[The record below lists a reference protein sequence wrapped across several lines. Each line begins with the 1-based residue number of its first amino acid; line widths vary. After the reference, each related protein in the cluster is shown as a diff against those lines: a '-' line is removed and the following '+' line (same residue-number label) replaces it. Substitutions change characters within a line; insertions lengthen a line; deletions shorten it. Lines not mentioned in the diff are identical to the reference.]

1 MKVQKQSDIRSYR
14 ASGFIGDYQRL
25 VRETVIPYQYEV
37 LCDRAGTEKSHVI
50 DNFRNAAAA
59 LRGEDTGDGFYGM
72 VFQDSDA
79 AKWLEAAAYSLACQP
94 DAELE
99 RRADELISLI
109 ASAQDKDGYI
119 NTCFTIKDR
128 DRRWQNLLEGHE
140 MYCSGHLFEAG
151 AAYYEATGKRELL
164 EVCLK
169 NAAHIYERFVTDGT
183 PGYPGHPEIELALM
197 KLYRVSGDERCRELA
212 EHFVNVRGVDPD
224 YYVKERRA
232 RNWTVWGNNAE
243 DGGYQQSD
251 MPVRRQSDAKGHAVR
266 AVYLYTAM
274 ADIASETGDSELA
287 AACQRL
293 WDSITKRRMYV
304 TGGIGSTV
312 HGEAFSVDF
321 DLPSDTAYAE
331 SCASV
336 GLMFF
341 ASRMLEGRVDAA
353 YADIMELA
361 FYNTVLAGMARD
373 GKSFY
378 YVNPL
383 ESIRG
388 IAGIAPTQRHCI
400 PQRPS
405 WYACA
410 CCPPNIARTIMSF
423 GKYAYGESG
432 DTAFCHLYAAG
443 EVSLENGIS
452 FSCETAYPFG
462 DTVTYRIRK
471 GGRIAVR
478 IPRWSRQTALTLN
491 GQPAAA
497 EIRDGYAYIDVSD
510 NDRLVM
516 KLDMH
521 PRTVYPSA
529 RIPALSGEVCIM
541 RGALVYCFESLDN
554 GGDILGLSLTG
565 GSITECEAEGLK
577 GVTALSVPAV
587 RRETSEEL
595 YSDAPPKQEK
605 YTATAIPYFCRA
617 NRGETDMR
625 VYLPYV

>member
-491 GQPAAA
+491 GQPADA

-510 NDRLVM
+510 NDRLVL

>member
-1 MKVQKQSDIRSYR
+1 MKIQKQSDIRSYR

-128 DRRWQNLLEGHE
+128 DRRWQNLLEGNE

-443 EVSLENGIS
+443 EVSLKNGIS

-491 GQPAAA
+491 GQPADA
-497 EIRDGYAYIDVSD
+497 EIRDGYAYTAVSEGDV
-510 NDRLVM
+510 LAV

>member
-1 MKVQKQSDIRSYR
+1 
-14 ASGFIGDYQRL
+14 
-25 VRETVIPYQYEV
+25 
-37 LCDRAGTEKSHVI
+37 
-50 DNFRNAAAA
+50 
-59 LRGEDTGDGFYGM
+59 
-72 VFQDSDA
+72 
-79 AKWLEAAAYSLACQP
+79 
-94 DAELE
+94 
-99 RRADELISLI
+99 
-109 ASAQDKDGYI
+109 
-119 NTCFTIKDR
+119 
-128 DRRWQNLLEGHE
+128 
-140 MYCSGHLFEAG
+140 
-151 AAYYEATGKRELL
+151 
-164 EVCLK
+164 
-169 NAAHIYERFVTDGT
+169 
-183 PGYPGHPEIELALM
+183 
-197 KLYRVSGDERCRELA
+197 
-212 EHFVNVRGVDPD
+212 
-224 YYVKERRA
+224 
-232 RNWTVWGNNAE
+232 
-243 DGGYQQSD
+243 
-251 MPVRRQSDAKGHAVR
+251 
-266 AVYLYTAM
+266 
-274 ADIASETGDSELA
+274 
-287 AACQRL
+287 
-293 WDSITKRRMYV
+293 
-304 TGGIGSTV
+304 
-312 HGEAFSVDF
+312 
-321 DLPSDTAYAE
+321 
-331 SCASV
+331 
-336 GLMFF
+336 
-341 ASRMLEGRVDAA
+341 
-353 YADIMELA
+353 
-361 FYNTVLAGMARD
+361 MARD

-491 GQPAAA
+491 GQPADA
-497 EIRDGYAYIDVSD
+497 EIRDGYAYTAVSEGDV
-510 NDRLVM
+510 LAV

-625 VYLPYV
+625 VYLPYM

>member
-94 DAELE
+94 DKELE
-99 RRADELISLI
+99 ERADELISLI

-491 GQPAAA
+491 GQPADA
-497 EIRDGYAYIDVSD
+497 EIRDGYAYTAVSEGDV
-510 NDRLVM
+510 LAV

-554 GGDILGLSLTG
+554 GGDVLGLSLTG
-565 GSITECEAEGLK
+565 GCITECEAEGLK
-577 GVTALSVPAV
+577 GVTALYVLDV
-587 RRETSEEL
+587 RRQSSAEL

>member
-1 MKVQKQSDIRSYR
+1 MKIQKQADIRSYR

-50 DNFRNAAAA
+50 QNFRNAAAA

-94 DAELE
+94 DEELE
-99 RRADELISLI
+99 KRADELISLI

-140 MYCSGHLFEAG
+140 LYCSGHLFEAG
-151 AAYYEATGKRELL
+151 AAYYEATGKRELMD
-164 EVCLK
+164 VCLK
-169 NAAHIYERFVTDGT
+169 NAAHIYDRFVKNGV

-224 YYVKERRA
+224 YYVRERKA
-232 RNWTVWGNNAE
+232 RDWTVWGNNAE

-293 WDSITKRRMYV
+293 WESITKRRMYV

-312 HGEAFSVDF
+312 HGEAFSVDY

-341 ASRMLEGRVDAA
+341 ASRMLEGRVDAV

-373 GKSFY
+373 GRSFY

-388 IAGIAPTQRHCI
+388 IAGITPAQRHCI

-432 DTAFCHLYAAG
+432 GTAFCHLYAAG
-443 EVSLENGIS
+443 EVTLKNGIS
-452 FSCETAYPFG
+452 FTCETDYPFG
-462 DTVTYRIRK
+462 DTAAYRIGK

-478 IPRWSRQTALTLN
+478 IPRWSRDTVLTLN

-510 NDRLVM
+510 NDRLVL

-521 PRTVYPSA
+521 PRIIYPSA
-529 RIPALSGEVCIM
+529 RIPALSGLVSIA
-541 RGALVYCFESLDN
+541 RGPLAYCFESIDN
-554 GGDILGLSLTG
+554 GGDILSLSLTA
-565 GSITECEAEGLK
+565 GSITECEAPGLE
-577 GVTALSVPAV
+577 GVTALSVPAL
-587 RRETSEEL
+587 RRETAEEL
-595 YSDAPPKQEK
+595 YSDVPPKQTPC
-605 YTATAIPYFCRA
+605 TALAIPYFCRA